1 MKCTELK
8 WKETIISLNY
18 LKFFSIIVSFAMTL
32 VRSKHCLQSKHDFL
46 KNGRKDSNKN
56 A

>member
-18 LKFFSIIVSFAMTL
+18 LKFFRIIVSFAMTL
-32 VRSKHCLQSKHDFL
+32 ARTKSMFTMKT
-46 KNGRKDSNKN
+46 
-56 A
+56 